1 MPLVKRV
8 TRVGNSGGLIFDQ
21 PLLRQAGLEIGSEV
35 EIAVEQGRIVLT
47 PHRYASDDEA
57 RAAGERVM
65 ERRKQ
70 LLARLASEKTAN
82 ETRKPRRR
90 DRERVSA

>member
-21 PLLRQAGLEIGSEV
+21 PVLRQAGLEIGSEV
-35 EIAVEQGRIVLT
+35 EIAVEHGRIVLT

-65 ERRKQ
+65 DRRQK
-70 LLARLASEKTAN
+70 LLARLAAEPKTEN
-82 ETRKPRRR
+82 KKPRRR
-90 DRERVSA
+90 EGERVTT

>member
-57 RAAGERVM
+57 RAAGDRVM
-65 ERRKQ
+65 ERRKE
-70 LLARLASEKTAN
+70 LLTRLASEPKAEN
-82 ETRKPRRR
+82 RKPRRR
-90 DRERVSA
+90 ERVVA

>member
-21 PLLRQAGLEIGSEV
+21 PVLRQAGLEIGSEV
-35 EIAVEQGRIVLT
+35 EIDVQHGRIILT

-57 RAAGERVM
+57 RAAGQRVI
-65 ERRKQ
+65 ERRKK
-70 LLARLASEKTAN
+70 LLTRLASESKESTK
-82 ETRKPRRR
+82 EHTRSRH
-90 DRERVSA
+90 RVA